1 MEKALTKQELI
12 PKDVLY
18 CSPEALKVFMQQFE
32 DKEKLNKVFEDSL
45 RIKEEIWFEIFRSI
59 HPNSEDLDD
68 EEAIKQHAH

>member
-1 MEKALTKQELI
+1 
-12 PKDVLY
+12 
-18 CSPEALKVFMQQFE
+18 MQQFE